1 MTHFKRIL
9 LATDFSE
16 SASNAAALALSIAGL
31 SGAKLIVL
39 HVTVPIT
46 QGEDVDISSFAEIA
60 DLDEINQELLTEAQ
74 GRLSR
79 FVERYL
85 SPKAGES
92 GADWPEVET
101 RVVSNAVPKRII
113 ISKAQEFE
121 ADLIVVGTQGR
132 SGLSRMLV
140 GSTAEYIVRSSP
152 IPVLTTRVAN
162 EKDNEKG

>member
-16 SASNAAALALSIAGL
+16 SATNAAALALSIAAL
-31 SGAKLIVL
+31 SNAKLIVL

-46 QGEDVDISSFAEIA
+46 QGEDVDISSFAEIV
-60 DLDEINQELLTEAQ
+60 DLDEINQELLNEAQ
-74 GRLSR
+74 ERLSR
-79 FVERYL
+79 FVDQYL
-85 SPKAGES
+85 SPKENES
-92 GADWPEVET
+92 NVSWPEVET
-101 RVVSNAVPKRII
+101 RVVSNALPKRVI
-113 ISKAQEFE
+113 ISKAQELE

-152 IPVLTTRVAN
+152 IPVLTTRVTN
-162 EKDNEKG
+162 DKEKG